1 MSDRKISLQITDM
14 DNHVERFE
22 SLRAFRS
29 FCETESSFWEDAQKK
44 LGNQAP
50 SQPYLNIAS
59 SFRHLLSQLQSWESS
74 LESWDAVDLNN
85 QLNWAIQNFIGNAQ
99 SSWLWHGQPYI
110 HAYIK
115 CFAEHGATSAQA
127 FIEYVVRKN
136 TGNINNAEWFKG
148 YMFGYEF
155 LNQKSEILQRRK
167 SEKISLD
174 KLRGQFVE
182 ARNQLFGE
190 AEAVREEICNWDK
203 AHKARSNRRFS
214 AQKRLNKAVVR
225 HNEERFAKS
234 LSHMSDELGTW
245 QHKVAELET
254 LYQEKLKLQKP
265 ADYWAK
271 AAKRYGLQGSLWALA
286 IVAAIV
292 VGLVYFREFF
302 VTWLQGKQMPL
313 QLNSLQGVVL
323 FGSIAAV
330 YAFLLKTLSR
340 LAFSAFHL
348 MRDAEEREQ
357 LTYLYLSLSN
367 ESAVDEKSREI
378 VLQALFS
385 RSETGL
391 LTNES
396 GPTMPGIELAKAAVG
411 KG

>member
-1 MSDRKISLQITDM
+1 
-14 DNHVERFE
+14 
-22 SLRAFRS
+22 
-29 FCETESSFWEDAQKK
+29 
-44 LGNQAP
+44 
-50 SQPYLNIAS
+50 
-59 SFRHLLSQLQSWESS
+59 
-74 LESWDAVDLNN
+74 
-85 QLNWAIQNFIGNAQ
+85 
-99 SSWLWHGQPYI
+99 
-110 HAYIK
+110 
-115 CFAEHGATSAQA
+115 
-127 FIEYVVRKN
+127 VRKN

-190 AEAVREEICNWDK
+190 AEAVRAEICNWDK

-214 AQKRLNKAVVR
+214 AQKRLNKAVAR